1 MITPDKDSTDSEKD
15 LIILEESISAIGA
28 LFSKSALEICL
39 PCANVLIFVVVQRD
53 ESDKIKCSQLEFFPI
68 KDLSLSPFSSSPTTL
83 NKIGK
88 SPKAE
93 RLFATLAAPPN
104 CYVSSTIST
113 MGMGASAENLSML
126 PVKNLSSITSPIT
139 AIRLPPIW
147 ASNFK

>member
-1 MITPDKDSTDSEKD
+1 MITPDRESTDSEKD
-15 LIILEESISAIGA
+15 LIIFEESISAIGV

-53 ESDKIKCSQLEFFPI
+53 ESEKIKCSQLEFFPI
-68 KDLSLSPFSSSPTTL
+68 KDRSLSPFSSSPTTL

-104 CYVSSTIST
+104 
-113 MGMGASAENLSML
+113 
-126 PVKNLSSITSPIT
+126 
-139 AIRLPPIW
+139 
-147 ASNFK
+147 